1 MGQTHPK
8 VTRQWADGPFPLIET
23 PRKRR
28 GITNLQTEPGAVSAA
43 TEMCLVH
50 NVMIRI
56 MNCIYLQAPNVK
68 LEKDIT
74 DFTIFMHSFLVLLH
88 EHHGNE
94 EKFFFPMLEEYIG
107 TPGWMEKNVAQHHAF
122 SRGLEGF
129 EEYVKAL
136 QGGKAMYDG
145 TKIRKLVDDFAP
157 VLAEHLTDEIVTF
170 EDLESLGNKI
180 DWKTW
185 NKKVSEIAVK
195 TAETDHEIP
204 IVLTNMDIPF
214 EKPFHQAVWPPFPWF
229 AALMFRWMYLP
240 RHKGA
245 WRFSCCDWYGNPKE
259 LEFV

>member
-1 MGQTHPK
+1 
-8 VTRQWADGPFPLIET
+8 
-23 PRKRR
+23 
-28 GITNLQTEPGAVSAA
+28 
-43 TEMCLVH
+43 MCLVH

-195 TAETDHEIP
+195 TAETVCALRPTFIS
-204 IVLTNMDIPF
+204 
-214 EKPFHQAVWPPFPWF
+214 FP
-229 AALMFRWMYLP
+229 
-240 RHKGA
+240 G
-245 WRFSCCDWYGNPKE
+245 
-259 LEFV
+259 